1 MFSKL
6 IERIKY
12 FFFDVENDWE
22 IGFSKVPIDYF
33 LAKKQPPMHWFKMPR
48 NVFWADPFGIYKE
61 DKYFVFYEE
70 FNKSKEY
77 GTINCLMLNN
87 QFEII
92 DNKVVIDE
100 GIHFSFPYV
109 FEFKGEYFMLPE
121 TCQKNEISLYKST
134 HFPFEWKQEKV
145 ILNIPG
151 MDNMLFYHSQK
162 WWLIYSSADSEKESI
177 YYVRSN
183 EDLFTDWEKCNEQ
196 IVYGSLYNSR
206 SGGSVFEHENELYR
220 IMQNCTDSY
229 GQSVVINKIVN
240 LSETDFREEAI
251 KEIKLTSYLNTGFH
265 TISKCGSI
273 SFIDR
278 RRERL
283 FLKPIGKMFKSVFS
297 KFTSS

>member
-1 MFSKL
+1 MFSKT
-6 IERIKY
+6 IERLKY

-22 IGFSKVPIDYF
+22 IGFSKVPIEHF
-33 LAKKQPPMHWFKMPR
+33 LSNNQPKMNWLKMPR
-48 NVFWADPFGIYKE
+48 NVFWADPFGMHLE

-70 FNKSKEY
+70 FNKIKDY
-77 GTINCLMLNN
+77 GTINCLVLNK

-92 DNKVVIDE
+92 ENKVIIDE
-100 GIHFSFPYV
+100 GVHFSFPYL
-109 FEFKGEYFMLPE
+109 FQWKGEYYMLPE
-121 TCQKNEISLYKST
+121 TCQKNEISLYKSSN
-134 HFPFEWKQEKV
+134 FPFEWKQEKV
-145 ILNIPG
+145 LLKIPG
-151 MDNMLFYHSQK
+151 MDNVLFHHSGK
-162 WWLIYSSADSEKESI
+162 WWLVYSSANSETESI
-177 YYVRSN
+177 YYARSN
-183 EDLFTDWEKCNEQ
+183 NDLLGDWEKCEEQ
-196 IVYGSLYNSR
+196 IVHGSLYNSR
-206 SGGSVFEHENELYR
+206 SGGSVFEHKDELFR

-273 SFIDR
+273 SLIDR

-283 FLKPIGKMFKSVFS
+283 FIKPIGKMFKSVFS